1 MNQKRNPK
9 YVISLL
15 IIIGSSTIIGILL
28 GYFIISNNSNNGN
41 PYFVCYGEICC
52 KYSVYHCTESG
63 SVNINISIVGNSV
76 IFDQKLYCYCLPPIT
91 DPKYFKIDLSLVGN
105 NLTLREIF
113 NPKGESVTRCTSPSQ
128 INGRIFNIPE
138 GKYNLVYI
146 FENQYVDQIH
156 VINVFEII
164 I

>member
-1 MNQKRNPK
+1 MIHKRNPK
-9 YVISLL
+9 FVIPLL
-15 IIIGSSTIIGILL
+15 ILIGSSTIIGSFL
-28 GYFIISNNSNNGN
+28 GYFIISNNLNNPN

-52 KYSVYHCTESG
+52 NYGVYHCTESG
-63 SVNINISIVGNSV
+63 LVNINISIVDKSV
-76 IFDQKLYCYCLPPIT
+76 IFDQKLYSYCLPPIT

-113 NPKGESVTRCTSPSQ
+113 NPKGESVTHCVCPSK
-128 INGRIFNIPE
+128 INGTIFNIPE

-146 FENQYVDQIH
+146 FENQYVDQVHI
-156 VINVFEII
+156 INIFEII